1 MFSTRKA
8 PKPVGGMMGGMGD
21 LRGFSSMFLPA
32 ANGNAGDQ
40 A

>member
-1 MFSTRKA
+1 MFSTRKD

-21 LRGFSSMFLPA
+21 LRAFSSMFSPA
-32 ANGNAGDQ
+32 ANGNAGEK